1 MTPRT
6 SPEGEELDTVADLGE
21 GPGGRSLFLD
31 QREARRAEKKFF
43 LETPTP
49 LFLTKGLDDRG
60 PH

>member
-31 QREARRAEKKFF
+31 QREAR
-43 LETPTP
+43 ETPTP